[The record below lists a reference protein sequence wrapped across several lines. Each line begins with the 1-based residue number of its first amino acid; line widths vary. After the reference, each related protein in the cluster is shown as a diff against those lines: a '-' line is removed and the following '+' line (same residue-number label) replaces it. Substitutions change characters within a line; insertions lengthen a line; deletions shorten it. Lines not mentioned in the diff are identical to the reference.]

1 MKYSVEQRQY
11 TFGNYTIN
19 IQYKAGVFFFEDES
33 ATGKSKL
40 GKLFKQMMLDDIDV
54 ACYTYGDLI
63 EYRLT
68 LEEYLKN
75 RKVSILL
82 IDRYNLYPDKFH
94 DTINNLVK
102 SGCMVLV
109 DLTNSDA
116 YDDVNID
123 LDPEYENIK
132 IDMQKFEFNVTLI
145 NEV

>member
-1 MKYSVEQRQY
+1 
-11 TFGNYTIN
+11 
-19 IQYKAGVFFFEDES
+19 
-33 ATGKSKL
+33 
-40 GKLFKQMMLDDIDV
+40 MMLDDIDV

-109 DLTNSDA
+109 DLKNSDA